1 MNELLPAFPQ
11 FFPFSSSANPL
22 GASAVVDVLL
32 SASHLPFMER
42 GNLKE
47 SCVLFFFLHQTW
59 KTHKKSEGILLHA
72 RLSV

>member
-1 MNELLPAFPQ
+1 MNELLPALPQ
-11 FFPFSSSANPL
+11 FFSFSSSANPL

-47 SCVLFFFLHQTW
+47 SCVLFFFFTSNLENTQ
-59 KTHKKSEGILLHA
+59 KKVRA
-72 RLSV
+72 FYYMRD